1 LSGAEESSAPPSIPS
16 NGYTASNAAAT
27 WSTNYIPQ
35 YGSRED
41 FPSIS
46 MQIPAASD
54 LLDRGL
60 DFEPEFTEMDGQ
72 LLWQAPL
79 GFKYAVFFADYSS
92 CC

>member
-1 LSGAEESSAPPSIPS
+1 
-16 NGYTASNAAAT
+16 
-27 WSTNYIPQ
+27 
-35 YGSRED
+35 
-41 FPSIS
+41 